1 MGSSLLRQYI
11 QMYGKGLSGA
21 IIMGAVADHKKA
33 TLVFGK
39 RLCRLMAAVRGW
51 HYRSHFVDHLVVGNF
66 NRKFKPARTR
76 ADWVTSVREHLDAY
90 VSDPLCSFVF
100 TVNAYYSM
108 FSGMISMQRK
118 EGVYMIPK
126 NLPILFAAGS
136 EDPVGNFGKGV
147 RKIYEKYRAAGIRD
161 VSLQLYTGDRHEIL
175 NESDREQVYD
185 DLFEWLAGHMENKVL

>member
-1 MGSSLLRQYI
+1 M
-11 QMYGKGLSGA
+11 
-21 IIMGAVADHKKA
+21 
-33 TLVFGK
+33 FGK

-51 HYRSHFVDHLVVGNF
+51 HYRSHFVDRLAVGNF
-66 NRKFKPARTR
+66 NRKFKPSRTR
-76 ADWVTSVREHLDAY
+76 ADWVTSDREHLDAY

-108 FSGMISMQRK
+108 FSGMINMQRK

-126 NLPILFAAGS
+126 GLPILFAAGS

-161 VSLQLYTGDRHEIL
+161 VSLRLYTGDRHEIL

-185 DLFEWLAGHMENKVL
+185 DLFEWLTGHMEEKVL

>member
-1 MGSSLLRQYI
+1 MQ
-11 QMYGKGLSGA
+11 
-21 IIMGAVADHKKA
+21 ADGGCA
-33 TLVFGK
+33 
-39 RLCRLMAAVRGW
+39 
-51 HYRSHFVDHLVVGNF
+51 DHLVVGNF

-76 ADWVTSVREHLDAY
+76 ADWVTSDREHLDAY

>member
-1 MGSSLLRQYI
+1 M
-11 QMYGKGLSGA
+11 
-21 IIMGAVADHKKA
+21 
-33 TLVFGK
+33 
-39 RLCRLMAAVRGW
+39 CRGW

-76 ADWVTSVREHLDAY
+76 ADWVTSDREHLDAY